1 MLPKALK
8 RLQDTLAL
16 LPGIGDKTA
25 LKLAFFLFDAPPRY
39 TEELAGSVGELKSH
53 LSICPQC
60 HGYMDHDESLCSIC
74 RDQSRDPHLLMVTEE
89 YLDMLT
95 IERSGAYRGYYH
107 ILGGC
112 LSPIHGKRLEDL
124 EIGSLIERA
133 RTDLSLREVIL
144 AVNPNLE

>member
-25 LKLAFFLFDAPPRY
+25 LKLAFFLFDANSRY
-39 TEELAGSVGELKSH
+39 TQELSGAIKDLKTD
-53 LSICPQC
+53 LIICPQC
-60 HGYMDHDESLCSIC
+60 HGYMDQGESLCRIC
-74 RDQSRDPHLLMVTEE
+74 GDSGREKETLMVVEE

-112 LSPIHGKRLEDL
+112 LSPVHGKRLEDL
-124 EIGSLIERA
+124 EITSLIERA
-133 RTDLSLREVIL
+133 RKESDLTEIIL

>member
-25 LKLAFFLFDAPPRY
+25 LKLAFFLFDANDRY
-39 TEELAGSVGELKSH
+39 TQELSGAVGELKSTLAH
-53 LSICPQC
+53 CPRC
-60 HGYMDHDESLCSIC
+60 HGYMDQSALLCQVCSDES
-74 RDQSRDPHLLMVTEE
+74 RDESVLMVTEE

-112 LSPIHGKRLEDL
+112 LSPVHGKRLEHL
-124 EIGSLIERA
+124 EITSLIERV
-133 RTDLSLREVIL
+133 R
-144 AVNPNLE
+144 